1 MSDTSYA
8 VYARAKA
15 KYGKRLTD
23 KDYKALLNC
32 QSVPDVMAYL
42 KQNTQYIN
50 AFGEAN
56 ERGMRRGLF
65 ESLLKQYQINEF
77 DTLCRY
83 ELSVGEDIS
92 AYVAHKTEIN
102 EIIRILTMLNSNE
115 KRSYNFTVPAHIA
128 KKTSINL
135 NALAEVKNYE
145 QFIEAVKNT
154 RYEKILSKY
163 NTNDL
168 KKIPIT
174 QIENELYTNLY
185 IELYNAIEK
194 SGKSAEYVELKSFFD
209 SIIDYRNFLNIVRL
223 KKYYKIDP
231 KTVNSYIIPF
241 GTLKPA
247 VIDAMCHAQ
256 TVEEVYDIMAQTR
269 TGKLIDKLDY
279 DYLDELE
286 IKVKYKK
293 AKHNM
298 YFSDSATTV
307 MISYIVLCEI
317 ELHNLICLTEGA
329 RYNVDKSVVEHLLVY

>member
-15 KYGKRLTD
+15 KYGKRLTE

-102 EIIRILTMLNSNE
+102 EIIRILTMLNSKE

-135 NALAEVKNYE
+135 NALAEVENYE

-174 QIENELYTNLY
+174 QIESELYTNLY
-185 IELYNAIEK
+185 IELYTAIEK
-194 SGKSAEYVELKSFFD
+194 SGESAEYVELKSFLD
-209 SIIDYRNFLNIVRL
+209 TTIDYRNFLNIIRL
-223 KKYYKIDP
+223 KKYYQIDP

-269 TGKLIDKLDY
+269 TGKLIDKLEY
-279 DYLDELE
+279 DNLDELE

-298 YFSDSATTV
+298 YYSDSATTV